1 MRIELMKIRQD
12 AYSELKNT
20 VDLNYDFYLDSKN
33 DKIIF
38 NQEEV
43 NISSIC
49 ETVSNDSIDLEY
61 GDLEFSS
68 SIMKWKENYLV
79 GKLLYTKLLSFS
91 NKSYGVLH
99 ENSFWAYL
107 CLQPILKD
115 YIIKR
120 FITNCDDDEKYD
132 DTSESGDEKT
142 TSKIQRYL
150 LQNEKFGQVTR
161 NGLMFD
167 WLLTDCLYDNK
178 KQFEFC
184 EVAFSFIDCVKG
196 IYERSFSKNKW
207 IVKAF
212 VEGIINNNKS
222 MGFKDP
228 KYRTLIPT
236 HISNIASINM
246 LDSYDDYDELV
257 RKVTKEQSIM
267 LRLYNESK
275 KNI

>member
-167 WLLTDCLYDNK
+167 WLLTDCLYDN
-178 KQFEFC
+178 
-184 EVAFSFIDCVKG
+184 
-196 IYERSFSKNKW
+196 
-207 IVKAF
+207 
-212 VEGIINNNKS
+212 
-222 MGFKDP
+222 
-228 KYRTLIPT
+228 TLNDN
-236 HISNIASINM
+236 S
-246 LDSYDDYDELV
+246 
-257 RKVTKEQSIM
+257 
-267 LRLYNESK
+267 
-275 KNI
+275 